1 MMFGN
6 IAVIGDDHA
15 LFFREC
21 REDRFNVF
29 VFKDACAADCIDES
43 FRTEITDTVKAN
55 VSPGE
60 KIVFSFGYNDLKKI
74 IKTAAERG
82 CTHQA
87 VSEDILKAYYLM
99 LKAFKEKG
107 FSVYAW
113 GPPAAYPLNG
123 EEKEINNAAAYF
135 NDRLRAMCLAHGMGF
150 ASVFDEMVTDDM
162 NTKTDCYENDKQLSG
177 SMKPVVEKL
186 WKEAGIL

>member
-1 MMFGN
+1 MRFGD
-6 IAVIGDDHA
+6 IAVIGDDQA

-29 VFKDACAADCIDES
+29 VFKDACAADCVNDS
-43 FRTEITDTVKAN
+43 FKKEITDTVIAK

-60 KIVFSFGYNDLKKI
+60 KIVFSLGYNDLKRI
-74 IKTAAERG
+74 IKTAAERR
-82 CTHQA
+82 CTHEA
-87 VSEDILKAYYLM
+87 VSEEILRHYYFM

-107 FSVYAW
+107 FCVYAW
-113 GPPAAYPLNG
+113 GPPAVPPHNG
-123 EEKEINNAAAYF
+123 EEKEINHVAAYF

-177 SMKPVVEKL
+177 SIKPVVEKL

>member
-1 MMFGN
+1 MKFGN
-6 IAVIGDDHA
+6 IVVIGDDQA
-15 LFFREC
+15 LFFKEC
-21 REDRFNVF
+21 RNDRFDVF
-29 VFKDACAADCIDES
+29 VFKDACAADCVNES
-43 FRTEITDTVKAN
+43 FRTEITDTVTAK

-60 KIVFSFGYNDLKKI
+60 KIVFSFGYNDQIKI
-74 IKTAAERG
+74 VRSAAERG
-82 CTHQA
+82 CTHEA
-87 VSEDILKAYYLM
+87 VSEDILKHYYFM

-113 GPPAAYPLNG
+113 GPPAVPPHSG
-123 EEKEINNAAAYF
+123 EEKEINHAAAYF

-162 NTKTDCYENDKQLSG
+162 NTKTDCYESDEQLSET
-177 SMKPVVEKL
+177 MKPVVEKI